1 MTPEEIQ
8 KTIEGMLAVQ
18 RGIQE
23 SQLELQASQ
32 LELKDTQ
39 RSLQDSYIE
48 LKEAQQH
55 TDHQLN
61 VIGEYLRDVIQS
73 QAEQGRRI
81 DQLLGYSLSA
91 ESDRLTLQ
99 ERLILLEN
107 RVRKLENG

>member
-23 SQLELQASQ
+23 SQLEL
-32 LELKDTQ
+32 KDTQ
-39 RSLQDSYIE
+39 RSLQDSYIG

-61 VIGEYLRDVIQS
+61 VIGEYLREVIQS

-81 DQLLGYSLSA
+81 NQLLGYSLNA

-107 RVRKLENG
+107 RVKKLENDLSS

>member
-18 RGIQE
+18 RELQEGQFTLQE
-23 SQLELQASQ
+23 SQLELKETQQGLQASQ
-32 LELKDTQ
+32 LEF
-39 RSLQDSYIE
+39 
-48 LKEAQQH
+48 KEAQQQ

-61 VIGEYLRDVIQS
+61 VIGEYLRELIQS

-81 DQLLGYSLSA
+81 NQLLGYSLNA

-107 RVRKLENG
+107 RVKKLENG

>member
-23 SQLELQASQ
+23 SQ

-81 DQLLGYSLSA
+81 NQLLGYSLSA

-107 RVRKLENG
+107 RVKKLENG